1 MKTFEEIKASMKVIV
16 SVENEDGFS
25 GYIEIRGWRGTIIAS
40 WGCGWDHVSVA
51 PLKSNYMPT
60 WDDMCA
66 VKDLFFKDDEAVI
79 QIHPPKNEYINN
91 KENCLHLWRRNDA
104 DMVLPPSWMVGLK
117 EGQTMAD
124 VRKEIKEYCEKYG
137 YNY

>member
-79 QIHPPKNEYINN
+79 QIHPPKDEYINN

-104 DMVLPPSWMVGLK
+104 DMILPPSWMVGLK
-117 EGQTMAD
+117 NGQTMAD
-124 VRKEIKEYCEKYG
+124 ALREAKEYREKYG
-137 YNY
+137 YEY